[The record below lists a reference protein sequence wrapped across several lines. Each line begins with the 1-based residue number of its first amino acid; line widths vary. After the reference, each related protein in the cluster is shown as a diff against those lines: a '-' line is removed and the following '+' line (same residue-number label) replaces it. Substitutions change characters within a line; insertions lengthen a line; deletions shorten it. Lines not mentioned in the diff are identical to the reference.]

1 MQDVGMKRPVV
12 TLGTPVSNEA
22 GNIARYAHTVREE
35 LLDRSDIEYRVLFV
49 DDGSQD
55 RSWDMILELCR
66 TDPRFQ
72 AIRLSRNFGPHVALS
87 AALHQAEGDAV
98 AVLACDLQ
106 DPPEVIRGFVEK
118 WQAGA
123 RIVWGK
129 RQSRA
134 DSAFRVISSQFFEG
148 LLRRYAMPARS
159 LFATGSFLLMDRR
172 VLDCYRQFQE
182 RNRTTFA
189 LVAWTGFEQ
198 GVVEYHRKARLAGE
212 SSWKLHK
219 LIRAAY
225 DTLLAFSRVPF
236 GLVTVLGLL
245 LFGGSIVFDAEDLE
259 HGLLGGAVRVGDQI
273 DPPLVLD
280 AQRPFELL
288 AEHARPSLGRGDA
301 MPEQVVGVV
310 HYFPSAA
317 LTSPRRFC
325 FHASSVCPSA
335 LGFSEP

>member
-12 TLGTPVSNEA
+12 TLVTPVFNEA
-22 GNIARYAHTVREE
+22 GNIARYAQTVREE

-87 AALHQAEGDAV
+87 AGLHQAEGDAV

-245 LFGGSIVFDAEDLE
+245 LFGGSLLF
-259 HGLLGGAVRVGDQI
+259 GLYLIGCYASGNPQPGWTSIMLTLTLCFGVHFIFSSVQGEYLSRIYCEAV
-273 DPPLVLD
+273 
-280 AQRPFELL
+280 QRPLYFISDSTRET
-288 AEHARPSLGRGDA
+288 RPEVRRDA
-301 MPEQVVGVV
+301 
-310 HYFPSAA
+310 A
-317 LTSPRRFC
+317 
-325 FHASSVCPSA
+325 
-335 LGFSEP
+335 